1 MPAQKP
7 ALIVQYTDPIEEFQA
22 WLVIDGLNHPLAA
35 GGMRVQQSLTLE
47 HLQKMARNMT
57 KKMRVWGLPINGAK
71 SGIAYDPA
79 SPGKDEAVRRF
90 MQAIKPYIVE
100 RYSMGGDLNT
110 NMPHLDQIAQSI
122 GIPSIKTAVA
132 GAQGMT
138 LSYFD
143 ERYAILEQAVIGNW
157 SLGQLRAGYGV
168 GMAAL
173 ALLDYLEIEPQKAT
187 AAVQGFGTL
196 AKASMVGLLEAN
208 VQIKAI
214 ADAEKCI
221 RFDDLQAFDFDALLA
236 HEGTLLPEFQS
247 GDGISVLPRDEIFS
261 SDTDVL
267 MLEAIENA
275 ITADNAANV
284 RARGV
289 VPGANLAVTTEAE
302 AILYGR
308 GVPVLPCFVAG
319 SGGTVAMN
327 GLFGPTEHPTPREVL
342 EYVKTAMAAKVR
354 ELLVESA
361 LADLT
366 PTQVAERLVEDEPPV
381 NRSIPYAIS

>member
-7 ALIVQYTDPIEEFQA
+7 ALIIQYTDPVEEFQA

-79 SPGKDEAVRRF
+79 SPGKDEAIRRF

-110 NMPHLDQIAQSI
+110 NMPRLDQIAQSI
-122 GIPSIKTAVA
+122 GIPSIKTAIA
-132 GAQGMT
+132 SAQGMS

-143 ERYAILEQAVIGNW
+143 ARYAVLEQPAIGTW

-168 GMAAL
+168 GMAAS
-173 ALLDYLEIEPQKAT
+173 ALLDYLEIEAQNAT

-196 AKASMVGLLEAN
+196 AKASMVGLLEAG

-221 RFDDLQAFDFDALLA
+221 SFDNDQRLDFNALLSY
-236 HEGTLLPEFQS
+236 EGTLLPEFHS
-247 GDGISVLPRDEIFS
+247 GDGIRVSPRDEIFS
-261 SDTDVL
+261 VDADVL

-275 ITADNAANV
+275 ITVDNATSV

-289 VPGANLAVTTEAE
+289 VPGANLAVTREAE
-302 AILYGR
+302 EILFGR
-308 GVPVLPCFVAG
+308 GVLVLPCFVAG

-327 GLFGPTEHPTPREVL
+327 GLFGPKEHPAPRQVL
-342 EYVKTAMAAKVR
+342 DYVKTAMSTKVG
-354 ELLVESA
+354 ELLHESA
-361 LADLT
+361 HSNQT
-366 PTQVAERLVEDEPPV
+366 PTQVAERLVADEPRV
-381 NRSIPYAIS
+381 GRTLPYAL